1 MKNTHHLPL
10 PLCLLI
16 LVILH
21 SSLGLLHSQ
30 VPQLVSYQG
39 RVAIG
44 TVNFE
49 GTGQFRF
56 ALVNAAG
63 TTVYWGN
70 AADTTPADGI
80 PDSAVSLAVTKGLY
94 SVLLG
99 DTSLTN
105 MAAIPASV
113 WTNADVRLRVWFN
126 DGVNGNQLLTPDQ
139 RLAPYGYLPDGSIS
153 TVKIATGAVDSS
165 LLAANAVT
173 GPKIASNAVNSAKLA
188 SNLTLS
194 GTTTGT
200 FSGNLTGN
208 ASSATNATSFTG
220 ALAGDV
226 TGLQSATIIA
236 AATVTGKALTGFSS
250 TTGTIT
256 ASDTIL
262 SAINKLNGNVALKA
276 PLASPTFTG
285 TVSGTFSGNGAALT
299 NLNGANLT
307 AGSIGG
313 SQLAA
318 ASVTA
323 AKLGTDVGLWSVSGA
338 NVFRSAGNV
347 GIGTSSPGRALQ
359 VDGTSPAISIGSEFN
374 GRTSLLMAVTA
385 ISGGYSIIQ
394 STSSAGGSYG
404 ALSLQP
410 NGGDVGIGTE
420 TPTAKLDVNGGINF
434 SGIISGDGSALTNL
448 NGGNLAAGTV
458 TAAKLGTDVG
468 TWAASGG
475 NAYRTTGN
483 VGIGTAT
490 PGSLLSL
497 GSSAANSKLLLYD
510 DGTFF
515 YGMGI
520 QGQQFRLHT
529 SNANDRFSF
538 LNGPDGTE
546 NVTIR
551 GNGKVGI
558 GTASPDAT
566 LHVVS
571 PSAGSGNNTAAFSA
585 PNIGLNQSHIHY
597 GTKGDWIIRSALS
610 TGTVIIQDS
619 GGNVGIGTPA
629 PGAKL
634 EVSNGTVGLQVLP
647 GQLFGGSRTDSVTL
661 DIPGSPSFLGVS
673 DSLIVRGTLFLEQTS
688 GGNALIAAGSPFV
701 SGPDN
706 GLTFAVSKA
715 GSYSYPMTINADGA
729 VIIGLTNTPRAK
741 LTVYDYLPR
750 TRYTNPI
757 GYLASNWANYGY
769 TDGASGAGGS
779 GNNSIWAQQTV
790 VAGDFVAYSDERIK
804 KIQGRS
810 DSAADLDKLR
820 AIEITDFFYKDV
832 IAKGSRPKKK
842 VIAQQVERVFPQAV
856 SQCTDVVPDI
866 YQIAPLKDGWV
877 SLASDL
883 KVGDRVKL
891 IADDK
896 EEIQP
901 VTEIRKGA
909 FRTAFASTAEKV
921 FVFGREVPDF
931 RQVDYEAIAMLNV
944 SATQELARR
953 LEAKDAEIAALKKQL
968 ADQAITMKAQAA
980 NQAVRNEALEARL
993 ARLEQSAASNAVKV
1007 ALKK

>member
-188 SNLTLS
+188 SNLTLG

-208 ASSATNATSFTG
+208 ASTATNATSFTG

-226 TGLQSATIIA
+226 TGTQSATSIA

-276 PLASPTFTG
+276 PIASPTFTG

-434 SGIISGDGSALTNL
+434 SGIISGNGSALTNL
-448 NGGNLAAGTV
+448 NGGNLTAGTV

-483 VGIGTAT
+483 VGIGTTT
-490 PGSLLSL
+490 PSQPLTVAGNTHLGTGDNAALAFDGLGYGRLGFVKKSGANPVIAAGFEQPIVFSQSNQASVLTNVAGSTFTERMRID
-497 GSSAANSKLLLYD
+497 YD
-510 DGTFF
+510 
-515 YGMGI
+515 
-520 QGQQFRLHT
+520 
-529 SNANDRFSF
+529 
-538 LNGPDGTE
+538 
-546 NVTIR
+546 
-551 GNGKVGI
+551 GNVGI
-558 GTASPDAT
+558 GAT
-566 LHVVS
+566 VPKGLLHVAGDYYGKGHLTLYAYEGDGVS
-571 PSAGSGNNTAAFSA
+571 GTAYIQGRDDSVGSSIGLQLRTQNAGAEVDALKIA
-585 PNIGLNQSHIHY
+585 PN
-597 GTKGDWIIRSALS
+597 
-610 TGTVIIQDS
+610 
-619 GGNVGIGTPA
+619 GNVGIGTANPTHILDVNGVSQSQGLELRRVGIPPYLDFSSNLVDDFNARIIWQGA
-629 PGAKL
+629 PVNRLDFDAPKFSFL
-634 EVSNGTVGLQVLP
+634 NGTTSLHILP
-647 GQLFGGSRTDSVTL
+647 GEINGVASAGDVTL
-661 DIPGSPSFLGVS
+661 EIPGGHTLGIW
-673 DSLIVRGTLFLEQTS
+673 DSLSVNNNLTVVGNSNMVGYAAVGVGGVPPNAALAVKKSASSHVTAAFLYETGTAVAS
-688 GGNALIAAGSPFV
+688 IGSPTDALYV
-701 SGPDN
+701 N
-706 GLTFAVSKA
+706 VAT
-715 GSYSYPMTINADGA
+715 
-729 VIIGLTNTPRAK
+729 
-741 LTVYDYLPR
+741 
-750 TRYTNPI
+750 
-757 GYLASNWANYGY
+757 GYA
-769 TDGASGAGGS
+769 
-779 GNNSIWAQQTV
+779 
-790 VAGDFVAYSDERIK
+790 R
-804 KIQGRS
+804 RS
-810 DSAADLDKLR
+810 DDSPFWSVPSDRRLKTGIVQVTDALDTVSRLNPVR
-820 AIEITDFFYKDV
+820 YHYTAERL
-832 IAKGSRPKKK
+832 AKMPGSVDKEHYG
-842 VIAQQVERVFPQAV
+842 VIAQEYQKLFPQFVTTGADGYLSV
-856 SQCTDVVPDI
+856 QSD
-866 YQIAPLKDGWV
+866 PLIFV
-877 SLASDL
+877 ATAA
-883 KVGDRVKL
+883 
-891 IADDK
+891 IK
-896 EEIQP
+896 ELNA
-901 VTEIRKGA
+901 KHD
-909 FRTAFASTAEKV
+909 S
-921 FVFGREVPDF
+921 
-931 RQVDYEAIAMLNV
+931 AIA
-944 SATQELARR
+944 
-953 LEAKDAEIAALKKQL
+953 AKDAEIAALKKQL
-968 ADQAITMKAQAA
+968 SSID
-980 NQAVRNEALEARL
+980 ARL
-993 ARLEQSAASNAVKV
+993 ARLEATAPVKV
-1007 ALKK
+1007 AVKK